1 MTKYRFT
8 KRLNDLLQVGTIIAI
23 LMSFAGYEAQQK
35 RVSSNPQSTREYT
48 KSSAPLD
55 KMIPQGDTIRITKST
70 GYSTIFNPF

>member
-35 RVSSNPQSTREYT
+35 RISGNQQPSEEYT

-55 KMIPQGDTIRITKST
+55 KFIPQGDTIRITRT
-70 GYSTIFNPF
+70 TMYSTIFNPF